1 MEELFMLQYLAK
13 AREPISSFTHLIG
26 AVFFAGATVLLIV
39 KALLGAN
46 WNSKIVVGVVLF
58 GASLIAL
65 YAASAIYHFVH
76 GSARKL
82 LFFRKLDHAMIYV
95 LIAGTYTPIL
105 LTYMAGVKGWLFVA
119 VIWFCAFLGIVIK
132 LCWFNAPR
140 WLQTILY
147 IAMGWAVLFDIS
159 VLQEMK
165 GIAVFWLAAGG
176 ISYTTGAIIYMIK
189 KPNISK
195 FFGFHEL
202 FHIFVLLGSLFH
214 FIMIFFYVA

>member
-1 MEELFMLQYLAK
+1 MLQYLAK

-46 WNSKIVVGVVLF
+46 WNSKIIVGVVLF

-105 LTYMAGVKGWLFVA
+105 LQYMAGVKGWAFVA
-119 VIWFCAFLGIVIK
+119 GIWVCALLGIVIK
-132 LCWFNAPR
+132 LCWFGAPR
-140 WLQTILY
+140 WLQTLLY
-147 IAMGWAVLFDIS
+147 IFMGWAVLFDIS
-159 VLQEMK
+159 VLQAMS
-165 GIAVFWLAAGG
+165 GTAVFLLAAGG
-176 ISYTTGAIIYMIK
+176 VSYTLGAVIYILK
-189 KPNISK
+189 KPNITPS
-195 FFGFHEL
+195 FGFHEL
-202 FHIFVLLGSLFH
+202 FHVFVLLGSLFH
-214 FIMIFFYVA
+214 FMMIFFYVA